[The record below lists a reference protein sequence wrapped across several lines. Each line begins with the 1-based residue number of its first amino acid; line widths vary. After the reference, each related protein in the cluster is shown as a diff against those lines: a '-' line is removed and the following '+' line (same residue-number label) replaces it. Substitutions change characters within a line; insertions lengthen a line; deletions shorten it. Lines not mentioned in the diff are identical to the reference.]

1 MSSQDKLS
9 RRGFLKGFAGA
20 CALGATGVLA
30 GCGGGASAGSGS
42 AAATGSSDKK
52 SYKVEMI
59 TDTGGV
65 NDQSFNQSSW
75 KGLEELRDKDGWDV
89 SYLESKQE
97 SDYPTNLDK
106 AVDDGSQLVW
116 GIGFA
121 MADAVATCAG
131 QNPDVQFAIVDNAN
145 PSGAANITGVNFRAQ
160 ESCFIC
166 GYVAARF
173 SKTGKVG
180 FVGGIKSDV
189 IDQFEF
195 GYKAGVA
202 YANKE
207 NGTNVECQSQYAESF
222 SDSAKGKSIA
232 TKMFSDGCD
241 VVIHAAG
248 GVGVGVIEAA
258 KDADKYAIGAD
269 LDQSFLDKDHV
280 LTSALKNVD
289 VAVYD
294 VSKKL
299 MSGELEGGT
308 DITLGLTEDAVGIPE
323 NHDIMGDEIYNAALE
338 VEKKIKDGDIKPP
351 ASQEDYDKYVASL

>member
-20 CALGATGVLA
+20 CAVGATGVLA
-30 GCGGGASAGSGS
+30 GCGGSKPEGSG
-42 AAATGSSDKK
+42 AAATGSAKK
-52 SYKVEMI
+52 DTYKVEMI

-75 KGLEELRDKDGWDV
+75 KGLESLRDKDGWDV

-97 SDYPTNLDK
+97 ADYPTNLDK
-106 AVDDGSQLVW
+106 AVDDGANLVW

-121 MADAVATCAG
+121 MADAIAEAS
-131 QNPDVQFAIVDNAN
+131 QRNPDVQFAIVDSAN
-145 PSGAANITGVNFRAQ
+145 PSSIANLTGVNFRAQ

-195 GYKAGVA
+195 GYRAGVD

-207 NGTNVECQSQYAESF
+207 NGTKVECSVQYAESF

-299 MSGELEGGT
+299 MDGDLKGGT
-308 DITLGLTEDAVGIPE
+308 NITLGLTEDAVGIPE

-338 VEKKIKDGDIKPP
+338 VEKKIKDGSIKPP
-351 ASQEDYDKYVASL
+351 ASQEDYDKFVASL